1 MLVADRSETI
11 QEVVPRCPNCSPE
24 EIEPEEDDE

>member
-1 MLVADRSETI
+1 MLVPDRSERI

-24 EIEPEEDDE
+24 EIEPEEEDE